1 MDNKKIAI
9 FGASSGIGLALA
21 RQLSQAGAQVYSFS
35 RSEPNISGL
44 THQTL
49 DVTEKDFSNLQLPDS
64 LDGLVY
70 CPGSINLKP
79 FNALKANHFQ
89 EDFELNALGA
99 VKVLQACYKPLRASK
114 GASVVLFS
122 TVAVQM
128 GMSYHASVA
137 MAKGAVEGLARSLA
151 AEWATQHIRVNVIAP
166 SLTDTPLA
174 SQLLSSE
181 EKKKA
186 SNQRHPLGRYGQPED
201 IAHAAK
207 YLLSEESSW
216 LTGQVLHLDGG
227 MSSIKPL

>member
-1 MDNKKIAI
+1 
-9 FGASSGIGLALA
+9 
-21 RQLSQAGAQVYSFS
+21 
-35 RSEPNISGL
+35 
-44 THQTL
+44 
-49 DVTEKDFSNLQLPDS
+49 
-64 LDGLVY
+64 
-70 CPGSINLKP
+70 
-79 FNALKANHFQ
+79 
-89 EDFELNALGA
+89 
-99 VKVLQACYKPLRASK
+99 
-114 GASVVLFS
+114 
-122 TVAVQM
+122 M